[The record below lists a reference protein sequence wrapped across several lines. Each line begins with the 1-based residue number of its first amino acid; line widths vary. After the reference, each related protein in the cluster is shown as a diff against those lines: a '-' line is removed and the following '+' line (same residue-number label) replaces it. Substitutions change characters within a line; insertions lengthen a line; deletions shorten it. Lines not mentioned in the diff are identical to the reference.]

1 MKKFL
6 KLVLATLVGQV
17 ILLLII
23 VLIGLNA
30 ISGLKKEETKS
41 IESNAVLLLDFKSII
56 SDRSPSEEMEF
67 IGQLSG
73 ESSAPLGLLDMINK
87 IDAAAKDSR
96 IKGIFMDFTVFGAGF
111 AKAEELRNALEKF
124 KTSGKFIYAYSDYY
138 YNSTYY
144 LASVATKVFMN
155 PQGEMIFN
163 GLVSDITF
171 FKGTLEKLG
180 VEVQVIKRGKF
191 KGAVEPYIRE
201 DLSEEN
207 RLQIHTYVNSVFN
220 ELVAD
225 IAKSRNLTTETIFAV
240 ADSMLIR
247 QPEDAKSFGFID
259 ELYYKDQVLDLIRK
273 DLGIKDDKEKLK
285 FARLNDIEVKSNGS
299 ANKIAVVFA
308 SGSIVNG
315 EGQMDEVGGE
325 RFAKTLR
332 ELRKDND
339 IKAVVLRIDSRG
351 GSALASEV
359 IWREANL
366 LKAVKPLI
374 VSMSDVAA
382 SGGYYM
388 AACADTIVASP
399 QTITGSIGVFG
410 LIPNAGKLMKDKLGI
425 TNEYVGTGRFSDF
438 GRIDRKMTEGE
449 FEIIDGMVGRIYDVF
464 KSRVSQGRGITVQ
477 MVDSIGQGR
486 VWTGRMAKEMGLVD
500 VLGGIQDAIA
510 IAQYKANLKEYTL
523 VEYPKNKSL
532 VEQIFGKVSGEEA
545 AKMMLKKE
553 MGESYDTYQK
563 IRQLTQ
569 MTGVQALL
577 PYELLLR

>member
-1 MKKFL
+1 MRKFL

-17 ILLLII
+17 ILLLIV

-30 ISGLKKEETKS
+30 ISGLKKEEIKT
-41 IESNAVLLLDFKSII
+41 IDSNAILLLDFKSII
-56 SDRSPSEEMEF
+56 TDRSPSEEMEF

-73 ESSAPLGLLDMINK
+73 ESSAPMGLLDIINK

-124 KTSGKFIYAYSDYY
+124 KSSGKFIYAYSDYY

-155 PQGEMIFN
+155 PQGEMLFN
-163 GLVSDITF
+163 GMVSDITF

-207 RLQIHTYVNSVFN
+207 RLQIKTYVNSVFN

-225 IAKSRNLTTETIFAV
+225 IAKSRNLTTQQILSV

-247 QPEDAKSFGFID
+247 QPEDAKTYGFVD
-259 ELYYKDQVLDLIRK
+259 ELYYKDQVLDLLRK
-273 DLGIKDDKEKLK
+273 ELGIKNESDKIN
-285 FARLNDIEVKSNGS
+285 FAQLSDIEVKATDNSDR
-299 ANKIAVVFA
+299 IAVVFA

-332 ELRKDND
+332 ELRKDES

-351 GSALASEV
+351 GSALASEI
-359 IWREANL
+359 IWREAKL

-425 TNEYVGTGRFSDF
+425 TNEYVGTGKYSDF

-464 KSRVSQGRGITVQ
+464 KSRVSEGRGMTVD
-477 MVDSIGQGR
+477 MVDSFGQGR
-486 VWTGRMAKEMGLVD
+486 VWTGRMAKEIGLVD

-510 IAQYKANLKEYTL
+510 IAQYKANIKSYTL

-545 AKMMLKKE
+545 ARMVLKSE
-553 MGESYDTYQK
+553 MGASYDTYQQ
-563 IRQLTQ
+563 IRKLSQ
-569 MTGVQALL
+569 MSGVQALL
-577 PYELLLR
+577 PYELLLK

>member
-1 MKKFL
+1 MRKFL

-17 ILLLII
+17 ILLLIV

-30 ISGLKKEETKS
+30 ISGLKKEEIKT
-41 IESNAVLLLDFKSII
+41 IDSNAILLLDFKSII
-56 SDRSPSEEMEF
+56 TDRSPSEEMEF

-73 ESSAPLGLLDMINK
+73 ESSAPMGLLDIINK

-124 KTSGKFIYAYSDYY
+124 KSSGKFIYAYSDYY

-155 PQGEMIFN
+155 PQGEMLFN
-163 GLVSDITF
+163 GMVSDITF

-207 RLQIHTYVNSVFN
+207 RLQIKTYVNSVFN

-225 IAKSRNLTTETIFAV
+225 IAKSRNLTAQRILSV

-247 QPEDAKSFGFID
+247 QPEDAKTYGFVD
-259 ELYYKDQVLDLIRK
+259 ELYYKDQVLDLLRK
-273 DLGIKDDKEKLK
+273 ELGIKNESDKIN
-285 FARLNDIEVKSNGS
+285 FAQLSDIEVKATDNSDR
-299 ANKIAVVFA
+299 IAVVFA

-332 ELRKDND
+332 ELRKDES

-351 GSALASEV
+351 GSALASEI
-359 IWREANL
+359 IWREAKL

-425 TNEYVGTGRFSDF
+425 TNEYVGTGKYSDF

-464 KSRVSQGRGITVQ
+464 KSRVSEGRGMTVD
-477 MVDSIGQGR
+477 MVDSFGQGR
-486 VWTGRMAKEMGLVD
+486 VWTGRMAKEIGLVD

-510 IAQYKANLKEYTL
+510 IAQYKANIKSYTL

-545 AKMMLKKE
+545 ARMVLKSE
-553 MGESYDTYQK
+553 MGASYDTYQQ
-563 IRQLTQ
+563 IRKLSQ
-569 MTGVQALL
+569 MSGVQALL
-577 PYELLLR
+577 PYELLLK